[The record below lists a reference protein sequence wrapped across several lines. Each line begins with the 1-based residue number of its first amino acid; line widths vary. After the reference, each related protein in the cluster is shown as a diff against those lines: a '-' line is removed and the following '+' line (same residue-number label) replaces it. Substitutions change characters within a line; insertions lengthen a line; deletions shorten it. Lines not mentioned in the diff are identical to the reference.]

1 MSDSNAPPENISR
14 ASSEPSIVQGEH
26 FSYEL
31 GPTLGK
37 GKFGK
42 VKGAVNTVT
51 GQRVAVKIIKK
62 SLVHDGNGSE
72 VAREVRCLQV
82 PGLHYSTIHR
92 PVHLTCWCAMD
103 EASYSVNLSAHLL
116 KYTSAMCVLTKM
128 VDTARSSLTISV
140 SLCLN
145 HSTSP
150 VNLALEVTSYQF
162 NQMR

>member
-1 MSDSNAPPENISR
+1 MSSDSNAPPEDLTR
-14 ASSEPSIVQGEH
+14 ASSEPRLVQGEH
-26 FSYEL
+26 FAYEL

-82 PGLHYSTIHR
+82 PGLHYSIHL
-92 PVHLTCWCAMD
+92 PVHLTCSCAMD
-103 EASYSVNLSAHLL
+103 EASTL
-116 KYTSAMCVLTKM
+116 
-128 VDTARSSLTISV
+128 
-140 SLCLN
+140 
-145 HSTSP
+145 
-150 VNLALEVTSYQF
+150 
-162 NQMR
+162 